1 MSQENKVALITVVMI
16 GTLLQI
22 ILAAGD
28 NRDTPYDAA
37 IAFSKA
43 YFGLCPELAQTM
55 ANNGINADE
64 VDVADAYLHSKTAEA
79 ASRGYHISR
88 LSKMFYNIH
97 TETIAQ
103 DASTATVEVSGTTR
117 IAINPLYG
125 FVAKLFFITSPTEI
139 EKETINLVKENGK
152 WKVAGQPFDL
162 ADAV

>member
-1 MSQENKVALITVVMI
+1 MSQDSKVALVTVIMI

-28 NRDTPYDAA
+28 NRDTPYGAA

-55 ANNGINADE
+55 ANNGVNTDE
-64 VDVADAYLHSKTAEA
+64 IDVADAYLHSQSLEA
-79 ASRGYHISR
+79 AARGYHISR
-88 LSKMFYNIH
+88 LRKMLYSIH

-103 DASTATVEVSGTTR
+103 DASTATVHIRGTTR

-125 FVAKLFFITSPTEI
+125 FVGKIFFLTSPTDVE
-139 EKETINLVKENGK
+139 ETINLVKEGSK
-152 WKVAGQPFDL
+152 WKVSGQPFAL